1 MRLPAPRTA
10 IAATPTTLNVA
21 PEATAAP
28 VTLNVSPEA
37 IAEAPASQAVV
48 TTLESESSLPLVAT
62 ELAVEVEAAQPEQP
76 EQPVSL
82 ESTWSVVTAPPFN
95 GNAVT
100 FIPSVTPL
108 DSAAVPEPV
117 PELSSVGS
125 AS

>member
-76 EQPVSL
+76 DSRQQFHLSQPGRS
-82 ESTWSVVTAPPFN
+82 
-95 GNAVT
+95 
-100 FIPSVTPL
+100 
-108 DSAAVPEPV
+108 
-117 PELSSVGS
+117 
-125 AS
+125 